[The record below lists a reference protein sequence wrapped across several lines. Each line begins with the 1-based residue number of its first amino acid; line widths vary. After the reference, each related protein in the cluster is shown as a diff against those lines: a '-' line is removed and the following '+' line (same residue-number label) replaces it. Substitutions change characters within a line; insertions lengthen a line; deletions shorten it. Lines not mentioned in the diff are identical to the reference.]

1 MNASLHNLCITLL
14 LASAALA
21 AASPATA
28 AVYEAR
34 SVLEAAREQND
45 ASGGLEH
52 LLGWLEGNSPLT
64 ATLESAGTFTLFA
77 PSDDAFEALE
87 LLESCGAIDLNQ
99 NFMTTLLNYH
109 IARGTQS
116 ATQGQAKGRL
126 RTRLGA
132 PITYSDLTVTD
143 AAGEKAQITST
154 AIAAGNGTM
163 HIIDRV
169 LWPYPAPSCG

>member
-1 MNASLHNLCITLL
+1 MHASLHNLCITLL

-64 ATLESAGTFTLFA
+64 ATLETITGKSIVTQDWSGDICVDRLNIDGVLVA
-77 PSDDAFEALE
+77 PS
-87 LLESCGAIDLNQ
+87 G
-99 NFMTTLLNYH
+99 
-109 IARGTQS
+109 G
-116 ATQGQAKGRL
+116 
-126 RTRLGA
+126 
-132 PITYSDLTVTD
+132 P
-143 AAGEKAQITST
+143 
-154 AIAAGNGTM
+154 
-163 HIIDRV
+163 
-169 LWPYPAPSCG
+169 